1 MSQPLNEHHMK
12 KAKTI
17 NELIEDCVSYLRKER
32 FSENYILYYSRLW
45 KSGII
50 KYMEQN
56 SIVSYNEKVGNDFAY
71 EVTTE
76 KMIRK
81 QRDMIRS
88 VRILTDF
95 LTTGTTRMIVRTV
108 YEYELAGEIGI
119 VAKEYIQ
126 KEITEKRIKRGTIRR
141 HQRNLDFFI
150 KHVAG
155 VSGNGLP
162 QITDDN
168 VLSFVSSSA
177 NCTSE
182 IFNTMRGFLRYLHE
196 QGYKEKDMSYV
207 LGKGYRNAQEKLPS
221 VYTPSEIGI
230 IENSI
235 DQSSVLGKR
244 NYAMLI
250 LATRLGLRASDIA
263 GLQFSNLDWDRNLIR
278 LIQYKTK
285 REIELPLLPDI
296 GEAIIN
302 YLKGGRPVVDSQRIF
317 LTAFAPY
324 RPIEGVNVKSTIST
338 IITNSD
344 VNIRNRK
351 HGSHSM
357 RHSLASQMLN
367 NGASLPIIAESL
379 GHSGTRSTMDYLRIS
394 LNKLMQCSLD
404 VPEVPVKFYE
414 QKGGFFYE

>member
-1 MSQPLNEHHMK
+1 MEK
-12 KAKTI
+12 ERTI
-17 NELIEDCVSYLRKER
+17 KELIEECIFYLRKER

-45 KSGII
+45 KSGVI
-50 KYMEQN
+50 KYMGQN
-56 SIVSYNEKVGNDFAY
+56 SIVSYNEKVGNDFAH
-71 EVTTE
+71 EITTDT
-76 KMIRK
+76 MIRK

-95 LTTGTTRMIVRTV
+95 LTTGTIRMFVKTA
-108 YEYELAGEIGI
+108 YEYELAGEIGT
-119 VAKEYIQ
+119 VAKEFIQ
-126 KEITEKRIKRGTIRR
+126 IQITEKRIKRGTIRR

-150 KHVAG
+150 KHV
-155 VSGNGLP
+155 SGISTNKISA
-162 QITDDN
+162 ITDGN
-168 VLSFVSSSA
+168 ILSFVSSSA

-182 IFNTMRGFLRYLHE
+182 VFNTMRGFLRYLHE

-207 LGKGYRNAQEKLPS
+207 LGKGYRKVQEKLPS
-221 VYTPSEIGI
+221 VYTPSEISI

-235 DQSSVLGKR
+235 DQSSVRGKR
-244 NYAMLI
+244 NYAMLL

-263 GLQFSNLDWDRNLIR
+263 EIQFSNLDWDRNLIR

-285 REIELPLLPDI
+285 REIELPLLSDI

-302 YLKGGRPVVDSQRIF
+302 YLKGGRPIVDSRRIF

-324 RPIEGVNVKSTIST
+324 RPIEGVTVKSTIST

-344 VNIRNRK
+344 INIHNRK

-357 RHSLASQMLN
+357 RHSLASQLLT
-367 NGASLPIIAESL
+367 NGASLSVIAESL
-379 GHSGTRSTMDYLRIS
+379 GHSSTHSTMDYLRIS
-394 LNKLMQCSLD
+394 IAKLMQCSLD
-404 VPEVPVKFYE
+404 VPEVSVEFYE

>member
-1 MSQPLNEHHMK
+1 MERE
-12 KAKTI
+12 KTI
-17 NELIEDCVSYLRKER
+17 KELIEDCISYLRGER
-32 FSENYILYYSRLW
+32 FSEHYILYYSRLW

-50 KYMEQN
+50 NFMERN
-56 SIVSYNEKVGNDFAY
+56 SIVLYNEQVGNDFAH

-95 LTTGTTRMIVRTV
+95 LTTGTTRMAVRSI
-108 YEYELAGEIGI
+108 YEYELAGDIGT

-150 KHVAG
+150 KHVTG
-155 VSGNGLP
+155 VACNSLS

-168 VLSFVSSSA
+168 VLSFVSSSV

-182 IFNTMRGFLRYLHE
+182 VFNTMRGFLRYLHE
-196 QGYKEKDMSYV
+196 QGYKEKDLSYV

-221 VYTPSEIGI
+221 VYTPLEISI

-263 GLQFSNLDWDRNLIR
+263 GLQFSNLDWDRNLIH

-285 REIELPLLPDI
+285 REIELPLLSDI
-296 GEAIIN
+296 GEAIIK
-302 YLKGGRPVVDSQRIF
+302 YLKGGRPTVDSPRIF

-324 RPIEGVNVKSTIST
+324 RPIEGATVKSTIST

-357 RHSLASQMLN
+357 RHSLANQMLN
-367 NGASLPIIAESL
+367 NGASLPVIAESL
-379 GHSGTRSTMDYLRIS
+379 GHSSTRSTMDYLRIN
-394 LNKLMQCSLD
+394 LTKLMQCALD
-404 VPEVPVKFYE
+404 VPKVSVDFYN

>member
-1 MSQPLNEHHMK
+1 MLQPLNEHHMEK
-12 KAKTI
+12 EKTI
-17 NELIEDCVSYLRKER
+17 NELIGDCISYLRNER

-45 KSGII
+45 RSGII
-50 KYMEQN
+50 NYMERN
-56 SIVSYNEKVGNDFAY
+56 SIILYNEKVGNDFAH
-71 EVTTE
+71 EITTE

-95 LTTGTTRMIVRTV
+95 LTTGTTRMTVRTT
-108 YEYELAGEIGI
+108 YEYELAGKIGI
-119 VAKEYIQ
+119 VAREYIQ

-150 KHVAG
+150 KHVTG
-155 VSGNGLP
+155 ISINELS
-162 QITDDN
+162 QITNDN
-168 VLSFVSSSA
+168 ILSFVSSSA

-182 IFNTMRGFLRYLHE
+182 VFNTMRGFLRYLHE

-207 LGKGYRNAQEKLPS
+207 LGKGYRTAQEKLPS
-221 VYTPSEIGI
+221 VYTPSEISI

-263 GLQFSNLDWDRNLIR
+263 GLQFSNLDWDRNLIC

-302 YLKGGRPVVDSQRIF
+302 YLKGGRPIVDSPSIF

-324 RPIEGVNVKSTIST
+324 RPMEGVNVKSTIST

-367 NGASLPIIAESL
+367 NGASLPVIAESL

-404 VPEVPVKFYE
+404 VPKVPIEFYE

>member
-1 MSQPLNEHHMK
+1 MIKE
-12 KAKTI
+12 KAIK
-17 NELIEDCVSYLRKER
+17 ELIADCVSYLRRER
-32 FSENYILYYSRLW
+32 FSENYIVYYSRLW

-50 KYMEQN
+50 KYMERN
-56 SIVSYNEKVGNDFAY
+56 AIILYNEKVGGDFAN
-71 EVTTE
+71 EIITE
-76 KMIRK
+76 EMIRK

-88 VRILTDF
+88 LRILTDF
-95 LTTGTTRMIVRTV
+95 LTTGTVRTSV
-108 YEYELAGEIGI
+108 RTTFEYELAGEIGV
-119 VAKEYIQ
+119 VAKEFIELQ
-126 KEITEKRIKRGTIRR
+126 IAEKRLKRGTIRR

-150 KHVAG
+150 KHV
-155 VSGNGLP
+155 SGISTNAIY
-162 QITDDN
+162 QITDNN

-177 NCTSE
+177 NCTPE
-182 IFNTMRGFLRYLHE
+182 VFNTMRGFLRYLHE
-196 QGYKEKDMSYV
+196 HGYKEKDMSYV
-207 LGKGYRNAQEKLPS
+207 LGKGYRKAQEKLPS
-221 VYTPSEIGI
+221 VYAPAEISI

-235 DQSSVLGKR
+235 DQSSTLGKR
-244 NYAMLI
+244 NYSMLL

-302 YLKGGRPVVDSQRIF
+302 YLKGGRPVVDSQRVF

-324 RPIEGVNVKSTIST
+324 RPIEGVNVKSAIST

-344 VNIRNRK
+344 VNMRNRK

-357 RHSLASQMLN
+357 RHSLASQMLS
-367 NGASLPIIAESL
+367 NGTSLPVIAESL
-379 GHSGTRSTMDYLRIS
+379 GHSGTRSTMDYLRID
-394 LNKLMQCSLD
+394 LTKLMQCALE
-404 VPEVPVKFYE
+404 VPEVPVEFYK